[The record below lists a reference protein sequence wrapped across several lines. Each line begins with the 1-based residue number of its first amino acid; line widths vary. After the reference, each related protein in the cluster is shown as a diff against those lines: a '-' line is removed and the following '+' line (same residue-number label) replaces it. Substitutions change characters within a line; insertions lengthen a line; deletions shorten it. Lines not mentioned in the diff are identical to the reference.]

1 MNLIFKNRILQKN
14 VLIKRVLKNTS
25 LLNPD
30 RPASHWRHHLPF
42 VLFISA
48 TLSACGSLP
57 HNRYGFSKD
66 SAPTRDVDHQQVANA
81 IPKHEPRSKY
91 GNPKTYV
98 VQGRRYTVRDNVR
111 GFRQTGI
118 ASWYGTKF
126 HGHRTSSGEPYDMY
140 AMTAAHKTLPL
151 PSYVEVHNL
160 DNDRKIIVRVND
172 RGPFATGRIIDLSFV
187 AAKKLGITAE
197 GTGRVE
203 IRVIEPNEPSAKTAA
218 VTTRPIARVSTQIAA
233 TQPTAVSLPASSTS
247 TNADPGQLYLQVGAF
262 TDSNN
267 AMQLL
272 NQLVGTL
279 SENVLINRMSTDNYH
294 VYRVRIG
301 PLSSEADAERLRD
314 TLKPLGLD
322 DPNLVV
328 E

>member
-1 MNLIFKNRILQKN
+1 MNVALTNTGLN
-14 VLIKRVLKNTS
+14 TGLKNAG
-25 LLNPD
+25 LINRYFPV
-30 RPASHWRHHLPF
+30 RHCCQHLPM
-42 VLFISA
+42 VILIS
-48 TLSACGSLP
+48 TVLSACGSLP
-57 HNRYGFSKD
+57 HNRYGFSQD
-66 SAPTRDVDHQQVANA
+66 GAPSRKVDHQQVANA
-81 IPKHEPRSKY
+81 VPKHEPRSKF

-187 AAKKLGITAE
+187 AAKKLGITAK

-203 IRVIEPNEPSAKTAA
+203 IRVVEAAAPSAKT
-218 VTTRPIARVSTQIAA
+218 TPTKRVSTQGISTQIASA
-233 TQPTAVSLPASSTS
+233 EPTPVSLPAKPT
-247 TNADPGQLYLQVGAF
+247 TTDADPGQLYLQVGAF

-267 AMQLL
+267 ATQLL

-279 SENVLINRMSTDNYH
+279 SENVLINRLSTDNYN

-301 PLSSEADAERLRD
+301 PLSSEADAERLRT

-322 DPNLVV
+322 TPNLVV

>member
-1 MNLIFKNRILQKN
+1 MNVALTNTG
-14 VLIKRVLKNTS
+14 LKNTG
-25 LLNPD
+25 LINRHFPV
-30 RPASHWRHHLPF
+30 RHWRHHLPF

-48 TLSACGSLP
+48 ALSACGSLP
-57 HNRYGFSKD
+57 HNRYNISQD
-66 SAPTRDVDHQQVANA
+66 RAPTRDVDHQQIANA
-81 IPKHEPRSKY
+81 VPKHEPRSKY

-98 VQGRRYTVRDNVR
+98 VQGRRYTIRDNVR

-160 DNDRKIIVRVND
+160 DNGRKIIVRVND
-172 RGPFATGRIIDLSFV
+172 RGPFATGRIIDLSYV

-203 IRVIEPNEPSAKTAA
+203 IRVVEAA
-218 VTTRPIARVSTQIAA
+218 APAANTTPVTTTPIKRVSTQTVPTQIAS
-233 TQPTAVSLPASSTS
+233 TKPTVASIPASSTS
-247 TNADPGQLYLQVGAF
+247 ANNDPGQLYLQVGAF

-267 AMQLL
+267 ATQLL

-279 SENVLINRMSTDNYH
+279 SENVLINRLSTDNYN

-301 PLSSEADAERLRD
+301 PLSSEADAERLRT

-322 DPNLVV
+322 TPNLVV